1 MNQDYSVDNDLQQA
15 IDNIT
20 NMTNIDPT
28 FSDPVAAPSTIPEGG
43 VDGLGEIVEPIAP
56 EPIAPEPIAPEPAA
70 VVEPTL
76 SDEPLNDDFAFSP
89 APSPEEAKAE
99 PAEKAVA
106 GDLSAIKVSALRELM
121 PLVDKLNI
129 EASRKFRIFCDAYE
143 SLKDQS
149 ILEKANEIAKSLP
162 DENERAEALLYIID
176 TIDRI

>member
-43 VDGLGEIVEPIAP
+43 VDGLGEIV

>member
-56 EPIAPEPIAPEPAA
+56 EPIAPEPAA

-89 APSPEEAKAE
+89 VPSPEEAKAE